1 MNIQTLSEKLIASG
15 EKFQLL
21 KIKRDSKIRVACGY
35 RYPSHIKNIV
45 EQAASETGVEVEL
58 SSHIS
63 SGIPSSMIEKMIS
76 INGYTKFSW

>member
-21 KIKRDSKIRVACGY
+21 KLKGDSTVRVACGY

-58 SSHIS
+58 HSHI
-63 SGIPSSMIEKMIS
+63 GTGVPSSMIEKMIS
-76 INGYTKFSW
+76 TNGYSKFSW